1 MKKELLILLAVTS
14 LLYVSCKK
22 TDKDNDGPGEVFG
35 KWKLTETMQ
44 DPGDGSGRYKKV
56 SGQIK
61 YLILNKSAD
70 KAGKFEGDALPD
82 LFSFRILDSVKMEV
96 FSNTYKMPLTYYYK
110 VSAKSLQLN
119 PPCIEGCGYS
129 FVRE

>member
-1 MKKELLILLAVTS
+1 MKKILLILLAAAS
-14 LLYVSCKK
+14 ISYVSCKK
-22 TDKDNDGPGEVFG
+22 TTNNNDGPGEVYG

-44 DPGDGSGRYKKV
+44 DPGDGSGKYRKV
-56 SGQIK
+56 TGAAK
-61 YLILNKSAD
+61 YLTLDKS
-70 KAGKFEGDALPD
+70 GKFQGDALPD

-96 FSNTYKMPLTYYYK
+96 YSNTYKMPQTYYYK

-119 PPCIEGCGYS
+119 PPCIEGCGYR